1 MEQGE
6 RLVWRWQSRL
16 DHPTVNMG
24 NLLLEESSRKF
35 YSFAHNQPDH
45 DLMTENDNLSKSN
58 ILRTKMLTLI
68 CWKGMCGILI
78 ELDDGWI
85 SPVSISVTDFDLWA
99 LLSHG
104 WLVKDILLLL
114 LWTFVHLNIASKWGS
129 FPDYDDYDHSWWR
142 WWREWWW
149 RWWWWRR
156 PSGIPGRKEG
166 RQRPRQRLPD
176 HVLADCGV
184 LASQPSCPTLDAG
197 DSKTTMIVAVM
208 MITWTWI
215 ALSSNLL
222 LMNWDWIG

>member
-1 MEQGE
+1 MTVLSSVFIFVYLCFVYCLLCICLFANSAVEQGE

-58 ILRTKMLTLI
+58 IWRTKMLTLI

-104 WLVKDILLLL
+104 WMVKDILLLL

-129 FPDYDDYDHSWWR
+129 FPDYDDYGWF
-142 WWREWWW
+142 
-149 RWWWWRR
+149 
-156 PSGIPGRKEG
+156 
-166 RQRPRQRLPD
+166 
-176 HVLADCGV
+176 
-184 LASQPSCPTLDAG
+184 
-197 DSKTTMIVAVM
+197 
-208 MITWTWI
+208 
-215 ALSSNLL
+215 
-222 LMNWDWIG
+222 

>member
-1 MEQGE
+1 MTVLSSVFIFVYLYFVYCLLCICLFANSAVEQGE

-58 ILRTKMLTLI
+58 ILRTKMLTLS

-104 WLVKDILLLL
+104 WLVEDILLLL

-129 FPDYDDYDHSWWR
+129 FPDYDDYGWFWW
-142 WWREWWW
+142 
-149 RWWWWRR
+149 
-156 PSGIPGRKEG
+156 SFMM
-166 RQRPRQRLPD
+166 
-176 HVLADCGV
+176 
-184 LASQPSCPTLDAG
+184 TMMMMMMMMM
-197 DSKTTMIVAVM
+197 TTP
-208 MITWTWI
+208 
-215 ALSSNLL
+215 
-222 LMNWDWIG
+222 